1 MHYGDSVK
9 HTDPAVN
16 NGHPMTVSS
25 MDEED
30 NLALC
35 RLNNDSEEWFDVD
48 DLTVVADFD
57 DSFI

>member
-9 HTDPAVN
+9 HTDPMVN

-35 RLNNDSEEWFDVD
+35 RLEDDSEEWFDVN

>member
-9 HTDPAVN
+9 HTDSTIN

-30 NLALC
+30 KLALC
-35 RLNNDSEEWFDVD
+35 RLDDDSEEWFNVD

>member
-9 HTDPAVN
+9 HNDPTVN
-16 NGHPMTVSS
+16 NGHPMTISS

-30 NLALC
+30 SLALC
-35 RLNNDSEEWFDVD
+35 RLDDDSEEWFDVD